1 MKDSRNLS
9 KREIP
14 RLWVNPGSTVSI
26 TWNADLFLLFCLI
39 CVFLWVDFGI
49 FRYLCMFWVV
59 LKGTWCI
66 SSKNSFRRIKSSVS
80 AWPGFLK
87 KVEIDK
93 IELWKCRCLKMTPD
107 VSRRFKP
114 FVVLWRLKMTLDV
127 WRWLQTLE
135 DDSRPLNMALDQ
147 TFDEDHRRLKMTPDV
162 WRCKYKKGQLPEPKL
177 QERCIEP
184 DSDKNVRVQTLTFNY
199 FFCHHFIFLQHLF
212 IPNHLVRVG
221 M

>member
-87 KVEIDK
+87 KIEIGK
-93 IELWKCRCLKMTPD
+93 NELWKCSCLKMTPD

-184 DSDKNVRVQTLTFNY
+184 DSDNNGRVQNFKLS
-199 FFCHHFIFLQHLF
+199 L
-212 IPNHLVRVG
+212 
-221 M
+221 